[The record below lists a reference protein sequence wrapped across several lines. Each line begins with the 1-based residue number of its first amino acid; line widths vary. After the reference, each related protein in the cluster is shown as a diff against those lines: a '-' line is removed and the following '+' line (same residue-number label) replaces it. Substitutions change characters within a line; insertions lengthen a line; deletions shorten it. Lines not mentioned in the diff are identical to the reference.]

1 MATQKQPTKDK
12 SKALAQSEPGASDVA
27 LLTNEELAELG
38 QHSSKGMESVKTS
51 DLAMPFLTILQAL
64 SPQVKE
70 GGGEHVEGA
79 KPGLI
84 FNTVTNALY
93 DKIIVVPASYKTR
106 YTEWKPRD
114 SGGGLVRDWGEDGSM
129 YNKLVPDDRGRRIT
143 PTGTNI
149 VESATIFGLLYPS
162 QERVIIAFSST
173 QRKKGRSW
181 LTQAHN
187 IRLDDG
193 KGGKFNPPFFFMT
206 YELSVISE
214 NNQKGD
220 WYGWRITPHQPTRG
234 KNQIEGGPSIF
245 AEALKLAEDVNSK
258 KVSAPVALIGN
269 EVKKDDD
276 EIPF

>member
-1 MATQKQPTKDK
+1 
-12 SKALAQSEPGASDVA
+12 
-27 LLTNEELAELG
+27 
-38 QHSSKGMESVKTS
+38 
-51 DLAMPFLTILQAL
+51 MPFLTILQVG

-70 GGGEHVEGA
+70 GGGEYVEGA

-93 DKIIVVPASYKTR
+93 DKIIMVPASYKTR

-129 YNKLVPDDRGRRIT
+129 YSKLVPDDRGRRIT

-149 VESATIFGLLYPS
+149 VESATIFGMLHPS

-187 IRLDDG
+187 IRLPDG
-193 KGGKFNPPFFFMT
+193 KGGRFNPPFFFMS
-206 YELSVISE
+206 YELSVVGES
-214 NNQKGD
+214 NQKGD
-220 WYGWRITPHQPTRG
+220 WYGWRIVPHKPTRG
-234 KNQIEGGPSIF
+234 TGQIEGGASMF
-245 AEALKLAEDVNSK
+245 AEALRLATDVNSK
-258 KVSAPVALIGN
+258 KVSAPVALIGTQ
-269 EVKKDDD
+269 EQEGSD